1 NFLEKYIEKGFSSLS
16 IEVQDKAQLER
27 IAASG
32 AIYRIEPC
40 TPIKTTSSPGIGSE
54 PTPAAISPQS
64 PTVVV
69 IDGGVSARSYLP
81 LERIKLSP
89 LVPAH
94 YADLV
99 HGNKVTSL
107 VCHAHAWNNNRP
119 IPKLDCTFIS
129 AQVICKSSAPKHPN
143 NQQLIDYLEKVAS
156 ETSKHAR
163 VWNLSFNQIIENVRE
178 PEVSHLGHQISRIT
192 RKHGILPVISI
203 GNVSHNSINSILC
216 PPADCESALTV
227 SSRDYED
234 SSTFG
239 GASTFSLHGPGPAG
253 MIKPDLSWF
262 GALRMIGGV
271 VDQGTSFCTPLVSSL
286 AAHAFDKIKGS
297 TPDLIRAL
305 LINRADLNQHCNK
318 LGWGTPAA
326 GNALPWYCEDD
337 TVTLAWTA
345 KLSAGARYYWHNI

>member
-1 NFLEKYIEKGFSSLS
+1 
-16 IEVQDKAQLER
+16 
-27 IAASG
+27 
-32 AIYRIEPC
+32 
-40 TPIKTTSSPGIGSE
+40 
-54 PTPAAISPQS
+54 
-64 PTVVV
+64 
-69 IDGGVSARSYLP
+69 
-81 LERIKLSP
+81 
-89 LVPAH
+89 
-94 YADLV
+94 
-99 HGNKVTSL
+99 
-107 VCHAHAWNNNRP
+107 
-119 IPKLDCTFIS
+119 
-129 AQVICKSSAPKHPN
+129 
-143 NQQLIDYLEKVAS
+143 
-156 ETSKHAR
+156 
-163 VWNLSFNQIIENVRE
+163 
-178 PEVSHLGHQISRIT
+178 HLGHQISRIT

-203 GNVSHNSINSILC
+203 GNVSHNSIDSILC

-326 GNALPWYCEDD
+326 GNVLPWYCEDD

-345 KLSAGARYYWHNI
+345 KLSAGARYYWHNIPIPQELIEGGKFKGTVALTAVLKPIVSELGGDNYFSSRLETSLQGLRNGKPVPLAGSMRESIAREKDARQDFAKWSPVRHHVKTHKNGSKISLNTAKIY